1 MYINYII
8 MATTSSSSTIISKL
22 YKSRKTLLDQLNYQG
37 YNITNYEGFSI
48 NEVNIMYNKKQLDML
63 IESDVEPGAKV
74 YVKYAVYKKLTENH
88 IYEVISDLFEIEN
101 IMNKDTDKV
110 IFVIKNE
117 PNDTLMN
124 IQNHLWHSD
133 KYFISVLNID
143 RLQYNILKHT
153 LVPEHT
159 ILKEE
164 ETKDFYEK
172 FNIINGAKQLPTISR
187 FDPVAQV
194 IGLRPGQVCKINR
207 NSQTTV
213 QTTYYRICE

>member
-1 MYINYII
+1 

-22 YKSRKTLLDQLNYQG
+22 YKCRKTILEQLNIQG
-37 YNITNYEGFSI
+37 YNVTNYEGFSI
-48 NEVNIMYNKKQLDML
+48 NEVNLMYNKKQLDML
-63 IESDVEPGAKV
+63 IENDKDPSAKV

-88 IYEVISDLFEIEN
+88 IYEVISDLYEIEN
-101 IMNKDTDKV
+101 IMNKETDKV

-117 PNDTLMN
+117 PNDTLMK

-133 KYFISVLNID
+133 KYFISVINID
-143 RLQYNILKHT
+143 RLQYNILTHT

-159 ILKEE
+159 ILNEE
-164 ETKDFYEK
+164 ETNEFYEK
-172 FNIINGAKQLPTISR
+172 FNIINGTKQLPTISR

-207 NSQTTV
+207 NSQTTI
-213 QTTYYRICE
+213 QTAYYRICE